1 MRRRDFIACLGGA
14 LAWPVR
20 ARAQQASQ
28 LRRIGVLLPYSEN
41 DSEAKSHLAVFTQE
55 LNRLGWSQG
64 HNIRID
70 PRYAA
75 GMADQYAVLARELTA
90 LQPDVILSESTPAA
104 AALKQQTQTIPVVFV
119 GVSDPI
125 GSGFVA
131 SLARPGANLTG
142 MMQYESGIMGK
153 WLGMLKEVDPRLVRV
168 AFIANPK
175 FRGYNYFRRFAEAA
189 APSLALELVPSPIS
203 NEAADVERAIE
214 SFARISDGALLVV
227 PDATIRA
234 HRDLVIA
241 LAARLRLPAIYP
253 WRYFVPAGGLMS
265 YGIDNGDVLRKAA
278 SYVDRILRG
287 AKPVDLRVQAPTK
300 YEMVVNRT
308 TAAALGLTVPPT
320 LLATADEVIE

>member
-1 MRRRDFIACLGGA
+1 MRRRDFIACLVGA

-189 APSLALELVPSPIS
+189 QP
-203 NEAADVERAIE
+203 RQ
-214 SFARISDGALLVV
+214 ARQQ
-227 PDATIRA
+227 
-234 HRDLVIA
+234 
-241 LAARLRLPAIYP
+241 
-253 WRYFVPAGGLMS
+253 
-265 YGIDNGDVLRKAA
+265 
-278 SYVDRILRG
+278 
-287 AKPVDLRVQAPTK
+287 RV
-300 YEMVVNRT
+300 T
-308 TAAALGLTVPPT
+308 TANCAWFGNELNCATVR
-320 LLATADEVIE
+320 

>member
-1 MRRRDFIACLGGA
+1 
-14 LAWPVR
+14 
-20 ARAQQASQ
+20 
-28 LRRIGVLLPYSEN
+28 
-41 DSEAKSHLAVFTQE
+41 
-55 LNRLGWSQG
+55 
-64 HNIRID
+64 
-70 PRYAA
+70 
-75 GMADQYAVLARELTA
+75 
-90 LQPDVILSESTPAA
+90 
-104 AALKQQTQTIPVVFV
+104 VFV

-189 APSLALELVPSPIS
+189 APSLALELVPSPLS
-203 NEAADVERAIE
+203 NDAADVERAIE
-214 SFARISDGALLVV
+214 SFARISYGALLVV
-227 PDATIRA
+227 PDATIIA

-253 WRYFVPAGGLMS
+253 WRYFVTAGGLMS

-287 AKPVDLRVQAPTK
+287 AKPVDLPVQAPTK

-308 TAAALGLTVPPT
+308 TAAALRLTVPPT

>member
-1 MRRRDFIACLGGA
+1 
-14 LAWPVR
+14 
-20 ARAQQASQ
+20 
-28 LRRIGVLLPYSEN
+28 
-41 DSEAKSHLAVFTQE
+41 
-55 LNRLGWSQG
+55 
-64 HNIRID
+64 
-70 PRYAA
+70 
-75 GMADQYAVLARELTA
+75 
-90 LQPDVILSESTPAA
+90 
-104 AALKQQTQTIPVVFV
+104 
-119 GVSDPI
+119 
-125 GSGFVA
+125 
-131 SLARPGANLTG
+131 
-142 MMQYESGIMGK
+142 MGK